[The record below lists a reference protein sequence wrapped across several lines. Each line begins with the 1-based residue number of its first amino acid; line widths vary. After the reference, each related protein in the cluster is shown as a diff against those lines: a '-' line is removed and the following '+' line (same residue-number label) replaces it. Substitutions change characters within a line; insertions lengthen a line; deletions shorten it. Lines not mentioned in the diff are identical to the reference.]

1 MAIRRGMMTA
11 GTATGLSET
20 AAGWKAVLIE
30 MLVGIW
36 DAVARFPI
44 TALAILIFAVDA
56 NLLLTDSHGF
66 WGGNEDLLEPLF
78 AMAAASLAAT
88 LACEAE
94 GANAVF
100 RHGAALVA
108 GLAAFAIAWW
118 DKSFALSYWPFAA
131 ALVGLIFVAPIAGRH
146 SGAACW
152 LFGTRL
158 VFAIFLSLLALL
170 LFAGG
175 ISAILASLTYLF
187 GFPVPRQAYE
197 HVWTATGLL
206 AAPLFGLGRIP
217 RDFDSELHADEAKFA
232 ALGMRAL
239 GEFVAAPLLLTYAAI
254 LHLYALKILLTGDVP
269 PGQIGWLVLAYGFCV
284 FAALIVC
291 HPFLHSRRPPT
302 RLFVKLWPFTLP
314 VPLILLFYAL
324 GVRVHAYGLTP
335 QRFLLGLFAAAVI
348 AILILQLSRR
358 IRGDIR
364 LLAALP
370 ALVLLIGSFGPQGAV
385 ATSIRNQAA
394 RFTEAV
400 KIQPL
405 DNKHNEVALS
415 ALRFLAAHDAVAR
428 VAPLAVAANPPKT
441 GFGLF
446 DRVADA
452 YGIRQHSTGNRPNDS
467 FSLTVNRAAGIA
479 SAGFDMVVPDLQ
491 LTLYNSNGKTVDLP
505 SGKILTFALAGDAV
519 TVSDGEMETRLPLDT
534 AQLAAVVSA
543 RGKQP
548 RPLTVTDGRHTV
560 RLLPRYLYGE
570 TRPALQLKS
579 FMGAVLLRQA
589 EW

>member
-1 MAIRRGMMTA
+1 MMTT

-20 AAGWKAVLIE
+20 ASGWKAVLIE
-30 MLVGIW
+30 MLTGIW
-36 DAVARFPI
+36 DAVARFPV
-44 TALAILIFAVDA
+44 TALAIFVFAVDA

-78 AMAAASLAAT
+78 AMTAASLAAT
-88 LACEAE
+88 LACEAR
-94 GANAVF
+94 GANIAV
-100 RHGAALVA
+100 RYGTALVA

-118 DKSFALSYWPFAA
+118 DMLFALSYWPFAA
-131 ALVGLIFVAPIAGRH
+131 SLVALIFVAPVAGRH
-146 SGAACW
+146 SGVASW

-187 GFPVPRQAYE
+187 GFPVPHQAYE

-217 RDFDSELHADEAKFA
+217 REFDSEPYADEAKFT

-269 PGQIGWLVLAYGFCV
+269 RGQIGWLVLAYGFCV

-291 HPFLHSRRPPT
+291 HPFLHSRRAPT
-302 RLFVKLWPFTLP
+302 RLFMNLWPFTLP
-314 VPLILLFYAL
+314 VPLTLLVYAL
-324 GVRVHAYGLTP
+324 AVRVHAYGLTP
-335 QRFLLGLFAAAVI
+335 ERFLLGLFAAAVAI
-348 AILILQLSRR
+348 ILILQLSRR
-358 IRGDIR
+358 MRGDIR

-370 ALVLLIGSFGPQGAV
+370 ALLLLVGSFGPQGAI

-400 KIQPL
+400 KARPL
-405 DNKHNEVALS
+405 DDRRNAAALS
-415 ALRFLAAHDAVAR
+415 ALGFLAAHNAVLR
-428 VAPLAVAANPPKT
+428 VAPPAVAANPPKT
-441 GFGLF
+441 GLF
-446 DRVADA
+446 DRVVDA
-452 YGIRQHSTGNRPNDS
+452 YGIRQQPAGKGSAGN
-467 FSLTVNRAAGIA
+467 FSLTSDQAAGIA

-491 LTLYNSNGKTVDLP
+491 LTLYNSSGKTVDLP
-505 SGKILTFALAGDAV
+505 SGKALTFALAGDAI
-519 TVSDGEMETRLPLDT
+519 TVSDGKVETRLPLDT

-570 TRPALQLKS
+570 TRPALRLKS